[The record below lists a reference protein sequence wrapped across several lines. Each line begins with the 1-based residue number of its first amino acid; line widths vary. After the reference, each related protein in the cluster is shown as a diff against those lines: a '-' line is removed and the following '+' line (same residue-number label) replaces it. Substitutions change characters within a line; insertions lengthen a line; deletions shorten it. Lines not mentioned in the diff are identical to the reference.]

1 MKKIMLDSW
10 LELQFISNVKENPSN
25 TKFAFVISKADL
37 KKDTY
42 ENNIWVK
49 EEKRYFQLTAFNQE
63 SFYIWL
69 DDETILFSSGRQK
82 DEQNQSLSTDFFKI
96 SCNGGEAVKLFSLPL
111 IVTSIEV
118 LNEGK
123 FVLTAL
129 SDVGHPNY
137 HEYSDEKKGK
147 LAKKIKED
155 TFFDEITEVPFW
167 ANGAQ
172 LTNGKRNRL
181 FVFDS
186 KENKLTPITAPS
198 MTVGDLTVNKQTG
211 KVYYAADNFKNV
223 RSLFSHLFEL
233 DLKDLIVTKLS
244 SSKFGIYALQIA
256 NDTLY
261 VLHNQRKTF
270 GMSENPIW
278 STFDFEK
285 KSLVDLCDPFY
296 STGNSI
302 GSDVRLNGSPL
313 IKTWNDKLLFT
324 LTVEDHSRLVSLD
337 SQGQLT
343 TLFDAPGSID
353 GYAYIN
359 GEWYLSGLFNHNVQ
373 QLMKIENGGLVDF
386 ADFNDSYIK
395 GYVVAKPQKISIIS
409 NNDTVDGWVLLPEDF
424 DKNKPY
430 PAILDI
436 HGGPKT
442 VYGEV
447 YVHEMQVWAA
457 LGFVVMFCNPHGS
470 DGKGNA
476 FADIRGKY
484 GTIDYEDIL
493 NFTDEV
499 IKCYPNI
506 DVNRIGVTGGSYGGF
521 MTNWIIGHTDR
532 FKCAATQRSI
542 CNWTSFHG
550 VSDIGYFFTPDQA
563 GASLLKIEQHDKLW
577 FHSPLRYASNFKT
590 PTLVIHSKADYRCP
604 IDQGY
609 QMITALK
616 EMKVDSKMVV
626 FNNEN
631 HDLSRNGKPKA
642 RQKRLMEITAWME
655 KYLK

>member
-424 DKNKPY
+424 DKNKLY

-506 DVNRIGVTGGSYGGF
+506 DVSRIGVTGGSYGGF
-521 MTNWIIGHTDR
+521 MPNWIIGHTDR